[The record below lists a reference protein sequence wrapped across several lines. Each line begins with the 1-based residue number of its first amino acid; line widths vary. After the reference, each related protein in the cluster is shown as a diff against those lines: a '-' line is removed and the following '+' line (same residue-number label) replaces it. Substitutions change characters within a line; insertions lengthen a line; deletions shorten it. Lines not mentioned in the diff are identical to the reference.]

1 MTLAYLCIFAYLLG
15 SIPFGLIFAN
25 LFTNE
30 DLRRIGSGNIG
41 ATNALRA
48 GGWRLGLATLVGDGL
63 KGAIPVYL
71 ALVLS
76 SNHSSG
82 PADLWMTLSAFCA
95 FSGHLFPVYL
105 KFSTGGKGVATAAGC
120 FAVISPLALAVSL
133 AAFVIVAG
141 VSRRVSAGSLVAAAL
156 LPIAVFWITRS
167 IVLSGCAL
175 VISMMVIFRHRDNI
189 RRLLAGT
196 EPKIGGRLKAKE

>member
-1 MTLAYLCIFAYLLG
+1 MTLTYLCIFAYLLG
-15 SIPFGLIFAN
+15 SIPFGLVFAN
-25 LFTNE
+25 LFTKQ

-48 GGWRLGLATLVGDGL
+48 GGWRLGLATLAGDGL

-76 SNHSSG
+76 SNHSAG
-82 PADLWMTLSAFCA
+82 PAALWMTLSAIGA
-95 FSGHLFPVYL
+95 FLGHLFPVYL
-105 KFSTGGKGVATAAGC
+105 KFSTGGKGVSTAAGC

-133 AAFVIVAG
+133 AVFVIVAG
-141 VSRRVSAGSLVAAAL
+141 VSRRVSAGSLAAAAI

-167 IVLSGCAL
+167 MVLSGCAL
-175 VISMMVIFRHRDNI
+175 AISMMVILRHRDNI

-196 EPKIGGRLKAKE
+196 EPKIGRRKAMN